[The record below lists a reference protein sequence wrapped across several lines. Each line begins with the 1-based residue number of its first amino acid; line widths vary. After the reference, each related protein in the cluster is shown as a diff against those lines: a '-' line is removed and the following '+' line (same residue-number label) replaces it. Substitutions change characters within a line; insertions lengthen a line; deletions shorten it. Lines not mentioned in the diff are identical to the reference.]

1 MAGIIHILRQDDT
14 ASSPGFFPSASPS
27 FLLARVA
34 KRGKKFIRKVF
45 TASFLPPFARPGGGG
60 REREEDSRRLTL
72 SAQLRANFL
81 FAIFLSA
88 RRFVATSVKRN
99 EVEMVPRVENN
110 SD

>member
-45 TASFLPPFARPGGGG
+45 TASFLPPFARLGGGG
-60 REREEDSRRLTL
+60 RERGRLEEVDLIGPASSEFLIRDI
-72 SAQLRANFL
+72 SFRASF
-81 FAIFLSA
+81 
-88 RRFVATSVKRN
+88 RCN
-99 EVEMVPRVENN
+99 ERET
-110 SD
+110 

>member
-14 ASSPGFFPSASPS
+14 ASSASSPLPRPRFFSHASRKEGRS
-27 FLLARVA
+27 LFA
-34 KRGKKFIRKVF
+34 KFSPPVFCRPLPDRGE
-45 TASFLPPFARPGGGG
+45 GG
-60 REREEDSRRLTL
+60 EREEDSRRLTL

-99 EVEMVPRVENN
+99 EVEMMPRVENN